1 MHENSQ
7 NTTLPKPSWKIFG
20 SGTPAGRLL
29 ARLYGVDHVNRHS
42 LITYPKVKKLSK
54 PLNNEPL
61 QQTRPQWRNAGNAG
75 GAANSG
81 TQCDK
86 TKAEKLLSI
95 PKVGRRSDSL
105 QPRSQV
111 EKIPRRKSNRACQ
124 VDVEMIHMKRTAY
137 RPPSTKA
144 YATDQ
149 EKKRLNEIFTHKGG
163 YALPEE
169 LTHPVS
175 ETSSEVQWRNKE
187 SRRVQSILA
196 KRRGEGVFPQPMDDA
211 VMDFSANEMAFVDL
225 VQEVKERKCFQM
237 ELEKTSCFD
246 QETVTAVTHEI
257 SSRIRELEKINP
269 KRTKQLID
277 ELYRGDRPSI

>member
-1 MHENSQ
+1 MHVNSQ
-7 NTTLPKPSWKIFG
+7 NTTPPVPSWKIFG

-42 LITYPKVKKLSK
+42 LVTYPKVKVPSK

-61 QQTRPQWRNAGNAG
+61 QETRPQWRNVGYA

-86 TKAEKLLSI
+86 AKAAKLLSI

-105 QPRSQV
+105 QPHSEV

-124 VDVEMIHMKRTAY
+124 VDVETIHMKQTAY
-137 RPPSTKA
+137 RPPWTKA

-169 LTHPVS
+169 LTHPVT
-175 ETSSEVQWRNKE
+175 EMPSEVQWRNQE
-187 SRRVQSILA
+187 SKRVQTLA
-196 KRRGEGVFPQPMDDA
+196 KRRGGGVCPQPMDDA
-211 VMDFSANEMAFVDL
+211 VMGSSNNEIRFVDL
-225 VQEVKERKCFQM
+225 AGEVKERKYFQM
-237 ELEKTSCFD
+237 ELEKTGYFD
-246 QETVTAVTHEI
+246 QETLTAVTHEI
-257 SSRIRELEKINP
+257 SSRIRELKNIDP
-269 KRTKQLID
+269 KRTKQLIY
-277 ELYRGDRPSI
+277 ELYGGDRPDV